1 MSGRA
6 RSWLSAAA
14 LLGLAL
20 GTAALCSH
28 RLPPSERQ
36 LATVHKDAF
45 EVRVETLG
53 VLDAARAFHVT
64 SSLRGDRGKV
74 AAVAAD
80 GARVDK
86 GDVVVRFDATPF
98 EADLVRLEGEL
109 RSREALVEYAK
120 QNLEME
126 KSQVRKTLDNGEFD
140 QRAAQ
145 QEHGRYRAYIDD
157 LDALAR
163 KGYAVEGEIAQARR
177 KEEQLVNLLRK
188 AESELGR
195 LQREA
200 VHKVAQAAAELYKA
214 ENEANTTRTALA
226 AVRTELAQTEVRAP
240 MPGFVVLH
248 ERFDGQVKRRVRA
261 GDTVWQGQPVL
272 YLPDLSALV
281 VKTQVRE
288 EDLHKLKPGLIA
300 TVRVD
305 AYPDARFEAE
315 VASVGVLAVESAAGG
330 KGGKHFQ
337 LDVNLRGTDARLRP
351 GMTARVSIVSERV
364 RDALVV
370 PIAALHYDG
379 ADPVCYVF
387 DGATLAPRKV
397 GVGRRG
403 DDLVEIVSGLANGER
418 VSLVR
423 P

>member
-1 MSGRA
+1 MTGRA
-6 RSWLSAAA
+6 RTWLSAGA

-20 GTAALCSH
+20 GTVALCSH
-28 RLPPSERQ
+28 RLPPQERQ
-36 LATVHKDAF
+36 LATVRKEAF

-64 SSLRGDRGKV
+64 SNLRGDRGKV
-74 AAVAAD
+74 AALAND
-80 GARVDK
+80 GARVEK

-98 EADLVRLEGEL
+98 EADVARLEGEL
-109 RSREALVEYAK
+109 RSREALVEYVR

-140 QRAAQ
+140 QRASQ
-145 QEHGRYRAYIDD
+145 QEHARYRAYIDD

-163 KGYAVEGEIAQARR
+163 KGYAVEAEIAQARR
-177 KEEQLVNLLRK
+177 KEEQLVTLLRK
-188 AESELGR
+188 AEAELGR
-195 LQREA
+195 LHREA
-200 VHKVAQAAAELYKA
+200 VHKSAQAAAELNQA
-214 ENEANTTRTALA
+214 ESEASTTRAALA

-240 MPGFVVLH
+240 AAGFVVLH
-248 ERFDGQVKRRVRA
+248 ERLDGHVKRRVRT

-288 EDLHKLKPGLIA
+288 EDLHKLRPGLAA

-305 AYPDARFEAE
+305 AYPDARFDAE
-315 VASVGVLAVESAAGG
+315 VATVGVLAVESIAGS

-364 RDALVV
+364 RDALAI
-370 PIAALHYDG
+370 PIAALHYEG
-379 ADPVCYVF
+379 ADPVCYLF
-387 DGATLAPRKV
+387 DGTALTARKV

-403 DDLVEIVSGLANGER
+403 DDLVEIVSGLASGER